1 MGLAGRLSKDK
12 FGFAQPVD
20 APLYGKPPYYY
31 KGAESMAFAYETDEE
46 AAADLLP
53 EGLELTSP
61 ATAQV
66 SFINYPFS
74 TLGPYGE
81 AILGLMCTFE
91 GQPRFYIAHIVLD
104 TDSPFAAGREIW
116 GYPKK
121 LAHITLEMDGDLI
134 IGTMERPTGNRIC
147 TGVMRPEEPIPTEPV
162 VPGGGAVSLRVIPSA
177 EEGAE
182 PSVAELIEVPGKS
195 TTLEAWKGPGFVE
208 FNSHSTLDPWYKLS
222 VKKMLGASYRKS
234 DMILDYGKI
243 IKRY

>member
-46 AAADLLP
+46 AAAELLP

-61 ATAQV
+61 ATAHV
-66 SFINYPFS
+66 SFICYPFS

-81 AILGLMCTFE
+81 AILGLACTWQ
-91 GQPRFYIAHIVLD
+91 GQPRSYVAHIVLD

-121 LAHITLEMDGDLI
+121 LAHITLDMDGDLI
-134 IGTMERPTGNRIC
+134 IGTMERPEGNRIC
-147 TGVMRPEEPIPTEPV
+147 TGVMRPEEPLPAGPV
-162 VPGGGAVSLRVIPSA
+162 APGGGSVSLRVIPSA

-182 PSVAELIEVPGKS
+182 PSVAELIDKPDQS
-195 TTLEAWKGPGFVE
+195 TTLEAWRGPGFVE

-222 VKKMLGASYRKS
+222 VKKILGASYRKF
-234 DMILDYGKI
+234 DMILDYGSI